1 MVRTTKVISMLQL
14 VAVYRRRLTA
24 ALEQSYFSTSSD
36 PQRLQSHKNLLNNT
50 HTPSLK
56 LKRNYGTFVPTYFHS
71 HEPKCHRWD
80 IRSLYFHSH
89 EPKYHR
95 WDIRSLY
102 FHSHEP
108 KYHRWDIRSL
118 VLSLFGTFA
127 ARSQSSVKLSPSTK
141 RNVHVVIS
149 LVSCWQFVVI
159 CCLRDTTCT
168 NAEVE
173 TPSQSLTLTS
183 GSSTTIGSLMTLG
196 SPALLGSPTILGSPT
211 R

>member
-71 HEPKCHRWD
+71 HEPKC
-80 IRSLYFHSH
+80 
-89 EPKYHR
+89 HR